1 MDGRANGQRAVL
13 LNLLGFFPSRHA
25 CQGHTSHPPVTTRVP
40 DRTHKPARKV
50 NTGSTGQTPCKKRK
64 GQGSL
69 LRLPGSL
76 PREASGPW
84 WEG

>member
-1 MDGRANGQRAVL
+1 MKSKRTESSPAKSSPILPKQAPMSGPDKPSTADKQGAGQ
-13 LNLLGFFPSRHA
+13 
-25 CQGHTSHPPVTTRVP
+25 
-40 DRTHKPARKV
+40 THKHALKG
-50 NTGSTGQTPCKKRK
+50 NTGSTGQTPCKKPK